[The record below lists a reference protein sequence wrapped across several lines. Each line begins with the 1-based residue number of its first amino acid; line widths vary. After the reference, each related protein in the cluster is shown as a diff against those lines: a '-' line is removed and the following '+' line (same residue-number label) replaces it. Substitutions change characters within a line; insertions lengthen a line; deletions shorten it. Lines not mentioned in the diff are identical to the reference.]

1 VKVMR
6 ELRIS
11 HLKSLGARTASLDET
26 SCTQSA
32 SVCSKLWVHPDAVS
46 VSSCCDSLPS
56 RVLRYS
62 IIQLSVQIR
71 QRHIMFI
78 VAVHLRASGPVLV
91 DADGVIVLV
100 IWVKSSYLA
109 PNRNLDS
116 GLVWICCLWRLTLIV
131 SP

>member
-1 VKVMR
+1 VKVMGK
-6 ELRIS
+6 LRIS
-11 HLKSLGARTASLDET
+11 HLESLGARTASLDET
-26 SCTQSA
+26 SCAQSA
-32 SVCSKLWVHPDAVS
+32 SVCSKLWVHPDAMS

-71 QRHIMFI
+71 QRHIMFV
-78 VAVHLRASGPVLV
+78 VAIHLGAGGSILV
-91 DADGVIVLV
+91 DTDGVSVLV
-100 IWVKSSYLA
+100 IWVKSSHLA